1 MFGCVQCEALSTLA
15 PARIDAIKAVINPSR
30 LDGGNHDYRNSI
42 FFLGNFCSF
51 LNFLGPFLWKRM
63 MRGARLQAPLTD
75 YQIRVNAANYI
86 KDRLSKHTTHLH
98 NSLSGGR
105 YHPLYRPPPTTI
117 TEKSTK
123 DQTFDWLSADTLS
136 FAYLAACVS
145 VGFYWLWM
153 VVFFVS
159 YYCCWFCSSL
169 LSARVCGRVKLGAC
183 NGPGE
188 RAVSFAY
195 DGRNHPPIAK
205 HRRVICI
212 FFTCHT
218 CRPGARWRRP
228 EAPISAA
235 RLERCEHVINQPM
248 HHLVGGRRR
257 RRPTYRWPTATHI
270 RLLLTVVDWPTTS
283 NYVMRPVKVGQSSS
297 PISRPKN

>member
-105 YHPLYRPPPTTI
+105 YHPLYRPPPNHHYRKI
-117 TEKSTK
+117 DERPNV
-123 DQTFDWLSADTLS
+123 WLIISGHPLICISCCVRFRGFLLALNGSFFCFVLLLLILFLS
-136 FAYLAACVS
+136 FKCACVWK
-145 VGFYWLWM
+145 G
-153 VVFFVS
+153 
-159 YYCCWFCSSL
+159 
-169 LSARVCGRVKLGAC
+169 
-183 NGPGE
+183 
-188 RAVSFAY
+188 
-195 DGRNHPPIAK
+195 
-205 HRRVICI
+205 
-212 FFTCHT
+212 
-218 CRPGARWRRP
+218 
-228 EAPISAA
+228 
-235 RLERCEHVINQPM
+235 
-248 HHLVGGRRR
+248 
-257 RRPTYRWPTATHI
+257 
-270 RLLLTVVDWPTTS
+270 
-283 NYVMRPVKVGQSSS
+283 
-297 PISRPKN
+297 